1 MTKIEIKNL
10 CPMIALICAGKTSLL
25 KVFFDVDFLE
35 ATAGIG
41 TKFVNIIRYNPDV
54 GKNPKFYHLILK
66 NLGNGNYE
74 FYKDPKMEI
83 IGKEN
88 IKVINKTLNEQYKNK
103 QFKYEDLFYMIEVGE
118 VSFIKDKEY
127 LKNYDLVD
135 VPGVNEYNPDIE
147 FSSEKPSKNNAGAP
161 PPIEQKNVSNN
172 NIIETMEEEMEKYS
186 PSSEKTY
193 LTEIF
198 KIIKNKMTNGIIVFS
213 VDNYQHTENY
223 RVIAKLQKVI
233 NKPIQNFL
241 ILLNKID
248 KSENKKYDLDTLNSK
263 IMKYFP
269 SAKIFNP
276 IKNLIVP
283 CSKLQLENESKM
295 DKSFKHL
302 IYYHF
307 LNFLMTPGITPDGSE
322 TTIGYNFIDF
332 LKKINPTK
340 TIKKKKF
347 IEKIKKITDNNN
359 KDKIYKEIRDI
370 ITFIKE
376 QHKDTIFNLGIKEDD
391 FEEKE
396 IDNILESLQ
405 TEEGGEEQEEEE
417 TEKEEFNLDSVE
429 GSLIILYYYSEFMG
443 KKNIPPCSIET
454 QAIINYFTMEF
465 MKQNLGEE
473 VDVEKIKLESK
484 KNFEQIKSLSKK
496 IDDLSKRMENLKQ
509 SKEVQGIGSYKLNSL
524 RLYINSSIGILKTAK
539 LLYIPMLGVSN
550 AGKSTILNG
559 IIGYKILPAQKTEC
573 TKKGILIK
581 HWDEKIPVLRK
592 TRFKKEFVGNE
603 TIYYFEPDEEIIAAG
618 AKNIYRVLEG
628 TNGEFPRD
636 EKDFFYEI
644 DINIKFVNDLK
655 LDESLKQKICF
666 IDLPGFGTNNE
677 FEKQGVYAN
686 LMKSCNLFLFIVFNL
701 KIREAGNKKMLDDL
715 YNQMSTF
722 RGIPKQAFI
731 KKCLFIIN
739 CDKDQDTSD
748 KSLLQAKHDII
759 SVVDGL
765 DESNYK
771 DINVCFFNAKYYE
784 NYIYKS
790 SYYNSPEKLIL
801 YENKEYKK
809 MQEQRWKGLIDKIR
823 GGTFNKYLKEQL
835 KDNIITDIPEKFNE
849 ETVKC
854 DVKVEEEV
862 SQSLKKLNTKFTKK
876 EINTIAK
883 YITFGKENILNSDLL
898 KLSNIDGFVK
908 ELLVNIN
915 TAKSKE
921 DEGINT
927 NLKLC
932 FKILDDVFEVDP
944 EVKFG
949 HCKDAPIA
957 KVVNPHVQADLDKMV
972 NEIEG
977 LLKSINKEFS
987 DNDIVKILMDC
998 SQKITVTLTDQ
1009 KSNIKKNLENKNW
1022 EQVQKGFEEAFRKE
1036 TNGLKE
1042 ELLKALDISSKNIKN
1057 YLDKCYNNLDM
1068 FYSKKVERKKLL
1080 YKDHISNCLGGNN
1093 NIGLTIDQMITDI
1106 ISSSRSCTDREKCE
1120 GFFSWLGA
1128 RIFDDNY
1135 LNKTIDDF
1143 IKQSTPKIK
1152 TFCDTVKHGAEGF
1165 KKSVIDEISSSRARV
1180 VDELKEKKLQE
1191 DLDIKL
1197 ANAQNEEER
1206 KKWEEE
1212 KRKYEEKRRD
1222 WEMTCKRYRVLR
1234 DEITGLR
1241 LTKEFE
1247 TPRK

>member
-1 MTKIEIKNL
+1 M
-10 CPMIALICAGKTSLL
+10 
-25 KVFFDVDFLE
+25 
-35 ATAGIG
+35 
-41 TKFVNIIRYNPDV
+41 
-54 GKNPKFYHLILK
+54 
-66 NLGNGNYE
+66 
-74 FYKDPKMEI
+74 
-83 IGKEN
+83 
-88 IKVINKTLNEQYKNK
+88 
-103 QFKYEDLFYMIEVGE
+103 
-118 VSFIKDKEY
+118 
-127 LKNYDLVD
+127 
-135 VPGVNEYNPDIE
+135 
-147 FSSEKPSKNNAGAP
+147 
-161 PPIEQKNVSNN
+161 
-172 NIIETMEEEMEKYS
+172 
-186 PSSEKTY
+186 
-193 LTEIF
+193 
-198 KIIKNKMTNGIIVFS
+198 
-213 VDNYQHTENY
+213 
-223 RVIAKLQKVI
+223 
-233 NKPIQNFL
+233 
-241 ILLNKID
+241 
-248 KSENKKYDLDTLNSK
+248 
-263 IMKYFP
+263 
-269 SAKIFNP
+269 
-276 IKNLIVP
+276 
-283 CSKLQLENESKM
+283 
-295 DKSFKHL
+295 
-302 IYYHF
+302 
-307 LNFLMTPGITPDGSE
+307 
-322 TTIGYNFIDF
+322 
-332 LKKINPTK
+332 
-340 TIKKKKF
+340 
-347 IEKIKKITDNNN
+347 
-359 KDKIYKEIRDI
+359 
-370 ITFIKE
+370 
-376 QHKDTIFNLGIKEDD
+376 
-391 FEEKE
+391 
-396 IDNILESLQ
+396 
-405 TEEGGEEQEEEE
+405 
-417 TEKEEFNLDSVE
+417 
-429 GSLIILYYYSEFMG
+429 
-443 KKNIPPCSIET
+443 
-454 QAIINYFTMEF
+454 
-465 MKQNLGEE
+465 
-473 VDVEKIKLESK
+473 
-484 KNFEQIKSLSKK
+484 
-496 IDDLSKRMENLKQ
+496 
-509 SKEVQGIGSYKLNSL
+509 
-524 RLYINSSIGILKTAK
+524 
-539 LLYIPMLGVSN
+539 
-550 AGKSTILNG
+550 
-559 IIGYKILPAQKTEC
+559 
-573 TKKGILIK
+573 
-581 HWDEKIPVLRK
+581 
-592 TRFKKEFVGNE
+592 
-603 TIYYFEPDEEIIAAG
+603 
-618 AKNIYRVLEG
+618 EG

-759 SVVDGL
+759 SVVVGL